1 MDLRRFW
8 QIVRRRWIVVLA
20 GAILFFVIGAA
31 FITLRP
37 PLTTSKAIVVLPPST
52 HDTGTQ
58 VVIAGSNSVLQGSLG
73 HIYPPVSLPTLR
85 QRVQVESL
93 TPDVVQFIAHAKTAA
108 QAEDMANAVANS
120 YIAYIG
126 NRQAPGGTVVAKM
139 LQKSVSATVMSPAK
153 RLALYG
159 GLGGLLGLVIGAV
172 AAVLLSRGDRRL
184 RFRDEIADAI
194 GVPVLA
200 SIPVSR
206 RPSDAVGW
214 NELIAN
220 YSPGVVHAWSL
231 RKALQMLGLT
241 DRETASPSLTVLSLA
256 SDKGALALGPQL
268 AAFTAGLGIQTV
280 LVVGPQQDADA
291 TATLR
296 AACAITSSIA
306 EPALQ
311 RLQITDGEHENASQQ
326 TKAALTIVVAVVD
339 GQAPRL
345 INTVPT
351 TTAILGVS
359 AGATSAEQLAR
370 VAVCAAGDGREIA
383 GIIVAN
389 PDSTD
394 NTTGRLP
401 QLSRPEYRKPPS
413 RLSGRS
419 ETRL

>member
-1 MDLRRFW
+1 
-8 QIVRRRWIVVLA
+8 
-20 GAILFFVIGAA
+20 
-31 FITLRP
+31 
-37 PLTTSKAIVVLPPST
+37 
-52 HDTGTQ
+52 
-58 VVIAGSNSVLQGSLG
+58 
-73 HIYPPVSLPTLR
+73 
-85 QRVQVESL
+85 
-93 TPDVVQFIAHAKTAA
+93 
-108 QAEDMANAVANS
+108 
-120 YIAYIG
+120 
-126 NRQAPGGTVVAKM
+126 M
-139 LQKSVSATVMSPAK
+139 LQTAVTGTVMSPTK

-159 GLGGLLGLVIGAV
+159 GLGALLGVVIGAV
-172 AAVLLSRGDRRL
+172 AAILLSRGDRRL

-206 RPSDAVGW
+206 PPSDAVGW
-214 NELIAN
+214 NELVAN

-241 DRETASPSLTVLSLA
+241 DRETASPSLTVLSLT
-256 SDKGALALGPQL
+256 SDKGALALVPQL

-306 EPALQ
+306 EPASQ
-311 RLQITDGEHENASQQ
+311 RLHITDGQHENASQH

-345 INTVPT
+345 TNTVPT

-359 AGATSAEQLAR
+359 AGAASAEQLAR
-370 VAVCAAGDGREIA
+370 VAVCAAGDGREIT

-394 NTTGRLP
+394 NTTGRVP
-401 QLSRPEYRKPPS
+401 QLSRPEYHKPPS